1 MLIRNPFKEKYYSHD
16 RRALNML
23 ALRVPG
29 LAFILMIYVA
39 SIVLQF
45 LNGSWSILLLNV
57 FTVLTAIFALLHW
70 HSYRWVKKRVILYF
84 VLQGLITFILANV
97 MSGFLV
103 LIIIGLY
110 AFLIGQII
118 GMADRRKTFL
128 ILYLL
133 LLLSITVLYHIH
145 KGEYLHFLV
154 IAVPIMIVI
163 ITYAATF
170 FAQVDEKTKAQLTLE
185 RLELAHQQ
193 VEQLTLQNERQRMAR
208 DLHDTLAQGLVSL
221 NMQLDAIHVHLA
233 KDNTERAK
241 EIVQQSM
248 NRVKST
254 LADARSAIDD
264 LRSKSEEIGFLKER
278 ITSLMDH
285 FQESTGMA
293 CFLDYRLD
301 QVPEVR
307 TAENCYYIIGEC
319 IANAVKHAE
328 AETISVS
335 IWDDDKRRLH
345 LTVKDN
351 GKGFDVEKGKKK
363 RGHYGLLGI
372 EERVRAMKGQFNI
385 KSTTSKGTQID
396 ITVPIQGEMQ
406 DE

>member
-57 FTVLTAIFALLHW
+57 FTVLTAIFVLLHW

-84 VLQGLITFILANV
+84 IVQGLITFTLANI
-97 MSGFLV
+97 MPGFLV

-133 LLLSITVLYHIH
+133 LLLSINVVYQIH

-154 IAVPIMIVI
+154 IAVPIMIVT

-170 FAQVDEKTKAQLTLE
+170 FSQVNEKIKAQLTLE

-301 QVPEVR
+301 QVPDVR

-319 IANAVKHAE
+319 IANAAKHAE

-335 IWDDDKRRLH
+335 IWDDDKQRLH

-385 KSTTSKGTQID
+385 KSKKSIGTQIE

-406 DE
+406 NE

>member
-57 FTVLTAIFALLHW
+57 FTVLTAIFVLLHW

-84 VLQGLITFILANV
+84 IVQGLITFTLANI
-97 MSGFLV
+97 MPGFLV

-133 LLLSITVLYHIH
+133 LLLSINVVYQIH

-154 IAVPIMIVI
+154 IAVPIMIVT

-170 FAQVDEKTKAQLTLE
+170 FSQVDEKIKAQLTLE

-301 QVPEVR
+301 QVPDVR

-319 IANAVKHAE
+319 IANAAKHAE

-335 IWDDDKRRLH
+335 IWDDDKQRLH

-385 KSTTSKGTQID
+385 KSKKSIGTQIE

-406 DE
+406 NE

>member
-1 MLIRNPFKEKYYSHD
+1 
-16 RRALNML
+16 ML

-29 LAFILMIYVA
+29 LAFILMIYIA

-45 LNGSWSILLLNV
+45 FIGSWPILLLHV

-70 HSYRWVKKRVILYF
+70 HSYRWVKKKVILYF
-84 VLQGLITFILANV
+84 VLQGLITFTMANI
-97 MSGFLV
+97 MTGFLV

-110 AFLIGQII
+110 AFLIGQIAGI
-118 GMADRRKTFL
+118 ADRRRTFL

-133 LLLSITVLYHIH
+133 LLLSINATHQIH

-163 ITYAATF
+163 ITYAATL
-170 FAQVDEKTKAQLTLE
+170 FAQVDEKIKAQLTLE
-185 RLELAHQQ
+185 RLGLAHQQ

-221 NMQLDAIHVHLA
+221 NMQLDAINVHIS
-233 KDNTERAK
+233 KGNTDRAK
-241 EIVQQSM
+241 EIIQQSM

-254 LADARSAIDD
+254 LADARSAIDN
-264 LRSKSEEIGFLKER
+264 LRSKSEEIDSLKER
-278 ITSLMDH
+278 ITLQMDH
-285 FQESTGMA
+285 FKDTTGLS
-293 CFLDYRLD
+293 CFLDYRLTQLPD
-301 QVPEVR
+301 VR

-319 IANAVKHAE
+319 LTNAAKHAE
-328 AETISVS
+328 AETIWVS
-335 IWDDDKRRLH
+335 IWDEKGNLH
-345 LTVKDN
+345 LTVRDN
-351 GKGFDVEKGKKK
+351 GKGFDVEKGRKK

-372 EERVRAMKGQFNI
+372 QERVRAMKGQFNI
-385 KSTTSKGTQID
+385 KSEKSIGTQIE
-396 ITVPIQGEMQ
+396 IILSNQGEIE

>member
-1 MLIRNPFKEKYYSHD
+1 MFRRNPFKEKYYSHD

-29 LAFILMIYVA
+29 LAFILMIYIA

-45 LNGSWSILLLNV
+45 VSGSWSILLLDA
-57 FTVLTAIFALLHW
+57 FTLFIAIFTLLHW
-70 HSYRWVKKRVILYF
+70 HSYRWVKKRVVLYF
-84 VLQGLITFILANV
+84 VIQGLITFTLANL
-97 MSGFLV
+97 MTGYLMLV
-103 LIIIGLY
+103 IIGLY

-118 GMADRRKTFL
+118 GMADRRRTIP

-133 LLLSITVLYHIH
+133 LLLSINAVYHLN
-145 KGEYLHFLV
+145 KGEVLHFIV
-154 IAVPIMIVI
+154 IAAPIMIVI

-170 FAQVDEKTKAQLTLE
+170 FAQVDEKVKAQLTLE

-285 FQESTGMA
+285 FQESTGTA
-293 CFLDYRLD
+293 CFLDYRLH
-301 QVPEVR
+301 QVPDVR
-307 TAENCYYIIGEC
+307 IAENCYYIIGEC
-319 IANAVKHAE
+319 ITNAAKHAE
-328 AETISVS
+328 AETIWVA
-335 IWDDDKRRLH
+335 IWDDEKGRLH

-351 GKGFDVEKGKKK
+351 GKGFNVEEGKKK

-372 EERVRAMKGQFNI
+372 QERIRAMNGQFNI
-385 KSTTSKGTQID
+385 KSTKSIGTHIE
-396 ITVPIQGEMQ
+396 INVPIQGEMQ

>member
-1 MLIRNPFKEKYYSHD
+1 
-16 RRALNML
+16 ML

-29 LAFILMIYVA
+29 LAFILMIYIA

-45 LNGSWSILLLNV
+45 IIGSWSILLLHV

-84 VLQGLITFILANV
+84 VLQGLITFTLANI
-97 MSGFLV
+97 MTGFLV

-110 AFLIGQII
+110 AFLIGQIAGI
-118 GMADRRKTFL
+118 ADRRRTFL

-133 LLLSITVLYHIH
+133 LLLSINATHQIH

-163 ITYAATF
+163 ITYAATL
-170 FAQVDEKTKAQLTLE
+170 FAQVDEKIKAQLTLE
-185 RLELAHQQ
+185 RLGLAHQQ

-221 NMQLDAIHVHLA
+221 NMQLDAINVHIT
-233 KDNTERAK
+233 KGNTDRAK
-241 EIVQQSM
+241 EIIQQSM

-254 LADARSAIDD
+254 LADARSAIDN
-264 LRSKSEEIGFLKER
+264 LRSKSEEIDSLKER
-278 ITSLMDH
+278 ITLQMDH
-285 FQESTGMA
+285 FKDATGLS
-293 CFLDYRLD
+293 CFLDYRLTQLPD
-301 QVPEVR
+301 VR

-319 IANAVKHAE
+319 LTNAAKHAE
-328 AETISVS
+328 AETIWVSV
-335 IWDDDKRRLH
+335 WDEKGNLH
-345 LTVKDN
+345 LTVRDN
-351 GKGFDVEKGKKK
+351 GKGFDVEKGRKK

-372 EERVRAMKGQFNI
+372 QERVRAMKGQFNI
-385 KSTTSKGTQID
+385 TSEKSVGTQIE
-396 ITVPIQGEMQ
+396 IILSNQGEIE

>member
-1 MLIRNPFKEKYYSHD
+1 MFRRKPFDKNYFSRD

-29 LAFILMIYVA
+29 LAFILMIYIA

-45 LNGSWSILLLNV
+45 IIGSWPILLLHV

-84 VLQGLITFILANV
+84 VLQGLITFTLANI
-97 MSGFLV
+97 MTGFLV

-110 AFLIGQII
+110 AFLIGQIAGI
-118 GMADRRKTFL
+118 ADRRRTFL

-133 LLLSITVLYHIH
+133 LLLSINATHQIH

-163 ITYAATF
+163 ITYAATL
-170 FAQVDEKTKAQLTLE
+170 FAQVDEKIKAQLTLE
-185 RLELAHQQ
+185 RLGLAHQQ

-221 NMQLDAIHVHLA
+221 NMQLDAINVHIS
-233 KDNTERAK
+233 KGNTDRAK
-241 EIVQQSM
+241 EIIQQSM

-254 LADARSAIDD
+254 LADARSAIDN
-264 LRSKSEEIGFLKER
+264 LRSKSEEIDSLKER
-278 ITSLMDH
+278 ITLQMDH
-285 FQESTGMA
+285 FKDATGLS
-293 CFLDYRLD
+293 CFLDYRLTQLPD
-301 QVPEVR
+301 VR

-319 IANAVKHAE
+319 LTNAAKHAE
-328 AETISVS
+328 AETIWVSV
-335 IWDDDKRRLH
+335 WDEKGNLH
-345 LTVKDN
+345 LTVRDN
-351 GKGFDVEKGKKK
+351 GKGFDVEKGRKK

-372 EERVRAMKGQFNI
+372 QERVRAMKGQFNI
-385 KSTTSKGTQID
+385 TSEKSVGTQIE
-396 ITVPIQGEMQ
+396 IILSNQGEIE

>member
-1 MLIRNPFKEKYYSHD
+1 
-16 RRALNML
+16 ML

-57 FTVLTAIFALLHW
+57 FTVLTAIFALMHW

-84 VLQGLITFILANV
+84 VLQGLITFTLANV

-301 QVPEVR
+301 QVPDVR

-396 ITVPIQGEMQ
+396 ITVPIQGEMP

>member
-1 MLIRNPFKEKYYSHD
+1 MLIRNPFKDKYYSHD

-29 LAFILMIYVA
+29 LAFILMIYIA

-45 LNGSWSILLLNV
+45 VSGGWSILLLYA
-57 FTVLTAIFALLHW
+57 FTILIAIFALLHW
-70 HSYRWVKKRVILYF
+70 HSYRWVKKRAVLYF
-84 VLQGLITFILANV
+84 VIQGLITFTLAHL
-97 MSGFLV
+97 MTGYLMLV
-103 LIIIGLY
+103 IIGLY

-118 GMADRRKTFL
+118 GMADRKRTIP

-133 LLLSITVLYHIH
+133 LLLSINAVYHLN
-145 KGEYLHFLV
+145 KGEVLHFIV
-154 IAVPIMIVI
+154 IAAPIMIVI

-170 FAQVDEKTKAQLTLE
+170 FAQVDEKVKAQLTLE

-233 KDNTERAK
+233 KGNTERAK
-241 EIVQQSM
+241 EIIQQSM
-248 NRVKST
+248 KRVKST

-264 LRSKSEEIGFLKER
+264 LRSKSEEIGVLKER
-278 ITSLMDH
+278 IISLMDH
-285 FQESTGMA
+285 FKETGMT
-293 CFLDYRLD
+293 CLLDYRLH
-301 QVPEVR
+301 QVLDVR

-319 IANAVKHAE
+319 MTNAAKHAE
-328 AETISVS
+328 AKTIWIS
-335 IWDDDKRRLH
+335 IWDDEKGRLH

-372 EERVRAMKGQFNI
+372 QERVRAINGQFNI
-385 KSTTSKGTQID
+385 KSTKLKGTQIE

>member
-1 MLIRNPFKEKYYSHD
+1 
-16 RRALNML
+16 ML

-29 LAFILMIYVA
+29 LAFILMIYIA

-45 LNGSWSILLLNV
+45 IIGNWSILLLHV

-84 VLQGLITFILANV
+84 VLQGLITFTLANI
-97 MSGFLV
+97 MTGFLV

-110 AFLIGQII
+110 AFLIGQIAGI
-118 GMADRRKTFL
+118 ADRRRTFL

-133 LLLSITVLYHIH
+133 LLLSINATHQIH

-163 ITYAATF
+163 ITYAATL
-170 FAQVDEKTKAQLTLE
+170 FAQVDEKIKAQLTLE
-185 RLELAHQQ
+185 RLGLAHQQ

-221 NMQLDAIHVHLA
+221 NMQLDAINVHIS
-233 KDNTERAK
+233 KGNTDRAK
-241 EIVQQSM
+241 EIIQQSM

-254 LADARSAIDD
+254 LADARSAIDN
-264 LRSKSEEIGFLKER
+264 LRSKSEEIDSLKER
-278 ITSLMDH
+278 ITLQMDH
-285 FQESTGMA
+285 FKDATGLS
-293 CFLDYRLD
+293 CFLDYRLTQLPD
-301 QVPEVR
+301 VR

-319 IANAVKHAE
+319 LTNAAKHAE
-328 AETISVS
+328 AETIWVSV
-335 IWDDDKRRLH
+335 WDEKGNLH
-345 LTVKDN
+345 LTVRDN
-351 GKGFDVEKGKKK
+351 GKGFDVEKGRKK

-372 EERVRAMKGQFNI
+372 QERVRAMKGQFNI
-385 KSTTSKGTQID
+385 TSEKSVGTQIE
-396 ITVPIQGEMQ
+396 IILSNQGEIE

>member
-1 MLIRNPFKEKYYSHD
+1 
-16 RRALNML
+16 ML

-57 FTVLTAIFALLHW
+57 FTVLTAIFALMHW

-84 VLQGLITFILANV
+84 VLQGLITFTLANV

-301 QVPEVR
+301 QVPDIR

>member
-1 MLIRNPFKEKYYSHD
+1 MFRRKPFDKNYFSRN

-29 LAFILMIYVA
+29 LAFILMIYIA

-45 LNGSWSILLLNV
+45 IIGSWPILLLHV

-84 VLQGLITFILANV
+84 VLQGLITFTLANI
-97 MSGFLV
+97 MTGFLV

-110 AFLIGQII
+110 AFLIGQIAGI
-118 GMADRRKTFL
+118 ADRRRTFL

-133 LLLSITVLYHIH
+133 LLLSINATHQIH

-163 ITYAATF
+163 ITYAATL
-170 FAQVDEKTKAQLTLE
+170 FAQVDEKIKAQLTLE
-185 RLELAHQQ
+185 RLGLAHQQ

-221 NMQLDAIHVHLA
+221 NMQLDAINVHIS
-233 KDNTERAK
+233 KGNTDRAK
-241 EIVQQSM
+241 EIIQQSM

-254 LADARSAIDD
+254 LADARSAIDN
-264 LRSKSEEIGFLKER
+264 LRSKSEEIDSLKER
-278 ITSLMDH
+278 ITLQMDH
-285 FQESTGMA
+285 FKDATGLS
-293 CFLDYRLD
+293 CFLDYRLTQLPD
-301 QVPEVR
+301 VR

-319 IANAVKHAE
+319 LTNAAKHAE
-328 AETISVS
+328 AETIWVS
-335 IWDDDKRRLH
+335 IWDEKGNLH
-345 LTVKDN
+345 LTVRDN
-351 GKGFDVEKGKKK
+351 GKGFDVEKGRKK

-372 EERVRAMKGQFNI
+372 QERVRAMKGQFNI
-385 KSTTSKGTQID
+385 KSKKSIGTQIE
-396 ITVPIQGEMQ
+396 IILSNQGEIE

>member
-1 MLIRNPFKEKYYSHD
+1 
-16 RRALNML
+16 ML

-29 LAFILMIYVA
+29 LAFILMIYIA

-45 LNGSWSILLLNV
+45 FIGSWPILLLHV
-57 FTVLTAIFALLHW
+57 FTVLIAIFAMLHW

-84 VLQGLITFILANV
+84 VLQGLITFTLANI
-97 MSGFLV
+97 MTGFLV

-110 AFLIGQII
+110 AFLIGQIAGI
-118 GMADRRKTFL
+118 ADRRRTFL

-133 LLLSITVLYHIH
+133 LLLSINATNQIH

-163 ITYAATF
+163 ITYAATL
-170 FAQVDEKTKAQLTLE
+170 FAQVDEKIKAQLTLE
-185 RLELAHQQ
+185 RLGLAHQQ

-221 NMQLDAIHVHLA
+221 NMQLDAINVHIS
-233 KDNTERAK
+233 KGNTDRAK
-241 EIVQQSM
+241 EIIQQSM

-254 LADARSAIDD
+254 LADARSAIDN
-264 LRSKSEEIGFLKER
+264 LRSKSEEIDSLKER
-278 ITSLMDH
+278 ITLQMDH
-285 FQESTGMA
+285 FKDATGLS
-293 CFLDYRLD
+293 CFLDYRLTQLPD
-301 QVPEVR
+301 VR

-319 IANAVKHAE
+319 LTNAAKHAE
-328 AETISVS
+328 AETIRVS
-335 IWDDDKRRLH
+335 IWDEKGNLH
-345 LTVKDN
+345 LTVRDN
-351 GKGFDVEKGKKK
+351 GKGFDVEKGRKK

-372 EERVRAMKGQFNI
+372 QERVRAMKGQFNI
-385 KSTTSKGTQID
+385 KSKKSIGTQIE
-396 ITVPIQGEMQ
+396 IILSNQGEIE

>member
-1 MLIRNPFKEKYYSHD
+1 MFRRKPFDKNYFSRN

-29 LAFILMIYVA
+29 LAFILMIYIA

-45 LNGSWSILLLNV
+45 IIGSWPILLLHV

-84 VLQGLITFILANV
+84 VLQGLITFTLANI
-97 MSGFLV
+97 MTGFLV

-110 AFLIGQII
+110 AFLIGQIAGI
-118 GMADRRKTFL
+118 ADRRRTFL

-133 LLLSITVLYHIH
+133 LLLSINATHQIH

-163 ITYAATF
+163 ITYAATL
-170 FAQVDEKTKAQLTLE
+170 FAQVDEKIKAQLTLE
-185 RLELAHQQ
+185 RLGLAHQQ

-221 NMQLDAIHVHLA
+221 NMQLDAINVHIS
-233 KDNTERAK
+233 KGNTDRAK
-241 EIVQQSM
+241 EIIQQSM

-254 LADARSAIDD
+254 LADARSAIDN
-264 LRSKSEEIGFLKER
+264 LRSKSEEIDSLKER
-278 ITSLMDH
+278 ITLQMDH
-285 FQESTGMA
+285 FKDATGLS
-293 CFLDYRLD
+293 CFLDYRLTQLPD
-301 QVPEVR
+301 VR

-319 IANAVKHAE
+319 LTNAAKHAE
-328 AETISVS
+328 AETIWVSV
-335 IWDDDKRRLH
+335 WDEKGNLH
-345 LTVKDN
+345 LTVRDN
-351 GKGFDVEKGKKK
+351 GKGFDVEKGRKK

-372 EERVRAMKGQFNI
+372 QERVRAMKGQFNI
-385 KSTTSKGTQID
+385 TSEKSVGTQIE
-396 ITVPIQGEMQ
+396 IILSNQGEIE

>member
-1 MLIRNPFKEKYYSHD
+1 
-16 RRALNML
+16 ML

-29 LAFILMIYVA
+29 LAFILMIYIA

-45 LNGSWSILLLNV
+45 IIGSWPILLLHV

-84 VLQGLITFILANV
+84 VLQGLITFTLANI
-97 MSGFLV
+97 MTGFLV

-110 AFLIGQII
+110 AFLIGQIAGI
-118 GMADRRKTFL
+118 ADRRRTFL

-133 LLLSITVLYHIH
+133 LLLSINATHQIH

-163 ITYAATF
+163 ITYAATL
-170 FAQVDEKTKAQLTLE
+170 FAQVDEKIKAQLTLE
-185 RLELAHQQ
+185 RLGLAHQQ

-221 NMQLDAIHVHLA
+221 NMQLDAINVHIS
-233 KDNTERAK
+233 KGNTDRAK
-241 EIVQQSM
+241 EIIQQSM

-254 LADARSAIDD
+254 LADARSAIDN
-264 LRSKSEEIGFLKER
+264 LRSKSEEIDSLKER
-278 ITSLMDH
+278 ITLQMDH
-285 FQESTGMA
+285 FKDATGLS
-293 CFLDYRLD
+293 CFLDYRLTQLPD
-301 QVPEVR
+301 VR

-319 IANAVKHAE
+319 LTNAAKHAE
-328 AETISVS
+328 AETIWVSV
-335 IWDDDKRRLH
+335 WDEKGNLH
-345 LTVKDN
+345 LTVRDN
-351 GKGFDVEKGKKK
+351 GKGFDVEKGRKK

-372 EERVRAMKGQFNI
+372 QERVRAMKGQFNI
-385 KSTTSKGTQID
+385 TSEKSIGTQIE
-396 ITVPIQGEMQ
+396 IILSNQGEIE

>member
-1 MLIRNPFKEKYYSHD
+1 
-16 RRALNML
+16 ML

-301 QVPEVR
+301 QVPDVR

-396 ITVPIQGEMQ
+396 ITVPIQGEMP

>member
-1 MLIRNPFKEKYYSHD
+1 
-16 RRALNML
+16 ML

-84 VLQGLITFILANV
+84 VLQGLITFTLANV

-301 QVPEVR
+301 QVPDVR

-372 EERVRAMKGQFNI
+372 EERVRTMKGQFNI

-396 ITVPIQGEMQ
+396 ITVPIQGEMP

>member
-1 MLIRNPFKEKYYSHD
+1 
-16 RRALNML
+16 ML

-57 FTVLTAIFALLHW
+57 FTVLTAIFVLLHW

-84 VLQGLITFILANV
+84 IVQGLITFTLANI
-97 MSGFLV
+97 MPGFLV

-133 LLLSITVLYHIH
+133 LLLSINVVYQIH

-154 IAVPIMIVI
+154 IAVPIMIVT

-170 FAQVDEKTKAQLTLE
+170 FSQVNEKIKAQLTLE

-301 QVPEVR
+301 QVPDVR

-319 IANAVKHAE
+319 IANAAKHAE

-335 IWDDDKRRLH
+335 IWDDDKQRLH

-385 KSTTSKGTQID
+385 KSKKSIGTQIE

-406 DE
+406 NE

>member
-1 MLIRNPFKEKYYSHD
+1 MRIRNPFEEKYYSHD

-39 SIVLQF
+39 SVVLQF
-45 LNGSWSILLLNV
+45 ITASWSVLLLDV
-57 FTVLTAIFALLHW
+57 FTILMAVFSFLHW

-84 VLQGLITFILANV
+84 ALQGLITFTLANL
-97 MSGFLV
+97 MTGFLV
-103 LIIIGLY
+103 LVLIGLY

-133 LLLSITVLYHIH
+133 LLLLMNVANQIH
-145 KGEYLHFLV
+145 KGAYLHFIV
-154 IAVPIMIVI
+154 IAAPIMIVI

-170 FAQVDEKTKAQLTLE
+170 FAQVDEKIKAQLTLE

-221 NMQLDAIHVHLA
+221 NMQLDAIHVHLT
-233 KDNTERAK
+233 KGNTERAK
-241 EIVQQSM
+241 EIIQQSM
-248 NRVKST
+248 KRVKGT

-285 FQESTGMA
+285 FQESTGMGGI
-293 CFLDYRLD
+293 LDYRLH
-301 QVPEVR
+301 QVLDVR

-319 IANAVKHAE
+319 ITNAAKHAE
-328 AETISVS
+328 AESISVS
-335 IWDDDKRRLH
+335 IWDDDKERLH

-372 EERVRAMKGQFNI
+372 QERVRAMNGQFNI
-385 KSTTSKGTQID
+385 KSSKLKGTQIE
-396 ITVPIQGEMQ
+396 ITVPIQGEMH